1 MLFKHKVI
9 FWISLSLMLLGLF
22 LWLAGIAMPEIATPF
37 AIGTT
42 FVLVSGLFTGHV
54 LTKLAI
60 RNHAIGSVVNAIVLS
75 ALFMLIGFV
84 AIAFLLNS
92 MIRNTTLFP
101 FAITVL
107 LVFLETAA
115 AGCLVTM
122 IRNQYTERITS
133 AHAAM
138 AQSKSELQLL
148 QSQLSPHFLF
158 NTLNNLYGL
167 SMMEPAKLPPLLLKL
182 SDLLRYSV
190 YEVKELFV
198 PLQHEVDY
206 IRNYVDFERLRLG
219 DRLQLSLGIDPV
231 PDTRCRIP
239 PLMLIVF
246 VENAFKHS
254 RATGQDLISLN
265 ISMVK
270 TGNQLEFVVS
280 NSVVSEGSV
289 HQTDGNSGFGL
300 ESVRKRLKLLYP
312 DRHKLKIEKTE
323 SRHSVYLQLE
333 CQ

>member
-1 MLFKHKVI
+1 MLFKHKLI
-9 FWISLSLMLLGLF
+9 IWIAIGLLVFAFFRWLS
-22 LWLAGIAMPEIATPF
+22 GIAMPDIANAF
-37 AIGTT
+37 AAGAA
-42 FVLVSGLFTGHV
+42 VVVVAGLLSGYL

-60 RNHAIGSVVNAIVLS
+60 RTNAIRNVASLIFICVVSVLV
-75 ALFMLIGFV
+75 GFV
-84 AIAFLLNS
+84 VIAFLLNS
-92 MIRNTTLFP
+92 MINNTTLFP
-101 FAITVL
+101 FAVTVL
-107 LVFLETAA
+107 LVFLVNGAVACVIT
-115 AGCLVTM
+115 L
-122 IRNQYTERITS
+122 IRNQYKEKITS

-167 SMMEPAKLPPLLLKL
+167 SMTEPSRLPPLLLKL

-219 DRLQLSLGIDPV
+219 DRLQMSLGIDV
-231 PDTRCRIP
+231 VSGGCQIP
-239 PLMLIVF
+239 PQMLIVF

-254 RATGQDLISLN
+254 RAAGENLIYIDINLIRNGSQLVF
-265 ISMVK
+265 SVK
-270 TGNQLEFVVS
+270 
-280 NSVVSEGSV
+280 NSVASGGGELHS
-289 HQTDGNSGFGL
+289 DKNSGFGL
-300 ESVRKRLKLLYP
+300 DSVRKRLNLLYP
-312 DRHKLKIEKTE
+312 NRHKLRIEPKEGSHT
-323 SRHSVYLQLE
+323 VYLELE

>member
-22 LWLAGIAMPEIATPF
+22 RWLSGMAMPEIATPF

-42 FVLVSGLFTGHV
+42 VVLVSGLFTGYV

-60 RNHAIGSVVNAIVLS
+60 RAHAIRSVANIIVLS
-75 ALFMLIGFV
+75 ALFMFVGFI
-84 AIAFLLNS
+84 AIAFLLND
-92 MIRNTTLFP
+92 MIGKTTLFP
-101 FAITVL
+101 FAVTVL

-115 AGCLVTM
+115 AGCLVTV
-122 IRNQYTERITS
+122 IRNRYTERITS
-133 AHAAM
+133 AQAAM

-167 SMMEPAKLPPLLLKL
+167 SMMEPAKLPALLLKL
-182 SDLLRYSV
+182 SDLLRYSL
-190 YEVKELFV
+190 YGVKELFV

-206 IRNYVDFERLRLG
+206 IMNYVDFERLRLG
-219 DRLQLSLGIDPV
+219 DRLQLSLGIDAV
-231 PDTRCRIP
+231 PDGGYRIP

-254 RATGQDLISLN
+254 RAAGQDLISMD
-265 ISMVK
+265 ISLIRN
-270 TGNQLEFVVS
+270 GDRIIFSVS
-280 NSVVSEGSV
+280 NSVGSEGRTN
-289 HQTDGNSGFGL
+289 QTEKHSGFGL
-300 ESVRKRLKLLYP
+300 DSVHKRLKLLYP
-312 DRHKLKIEKTE
+312 NRHEFKIEKTE